1 MCPYR
6 RCHPRSRLP
15 HDRVCSKD
23 PTRTQT
29 KPTSSV
35 LRRQSRNGDVSA
47 LGCARAR
54 TMPEQHK
61 YRYGV
66 CGTVCTRMRLICHP
80 APPGRRTDALGSSS
94 HQMRTPD
101 RSHSDDSSSSRR
113 RVRGGGPSGGFVA
126 SVCPYRRCHPRSRL
140 PHDRVCSRDP
150 TRTQTKPTSSASRRQ
165 SRNGDVSA
173 LSRVRANDCLS
184 TANTVTAATV
194 RYRLHANA
202 ADLSPHTTATSY

>member
-1 MCPYR
+1 VCPYR

-113 RVRGGGPSGGFVA
+113 RVRGGGPPAVSSLACARIV
-126 SVCPYRRCHPRSRL
+126 VVTQDLDCPTTGCARR
-140 PHDRVCSRDP
+140 
-150 TRTQTKPTSSASRRQ
+150 TRPALKPSRR
-165 SRNGDVSA
+165 A
-173 LSRVRANDCLS
+173 PH
-184 TANTVTAATV
+184 
-194 RYRLHANA
+194 HAVKVE
-202 ADLSPHTTATSY
+202 TETSQHLVACAPTIA